1 MYCTKKLYQNF
12 TLYSSASIILF
23 CKYFSASHA
32 ILKPLFFFIKKIYY
46 LDFWYCVLVNSFID
60 VCIMSKIS
68 FVMSCVPLQNAKVEL
83 PFNKILDI
91 LFVNVLKF
99 INKLKTSSFLV
110 EIHIVVTCLGF
121 DVVKIL
127 RK

>member
-1 MYCTKKLYQNF
+1 
-12 TLYSSASIILF
+12 
-23 CKYFSASHA
+23 
-32 ILKPLFFFIKKIYY
+32 
-46 LDFWYCVLVNSFID
+46 
-60 VCIMSKIS
+60 MSKIS

-83 PFNKILDI
+83 PFNKFLDI
-91 LFVNVLKF
+91 LYVNVLKF